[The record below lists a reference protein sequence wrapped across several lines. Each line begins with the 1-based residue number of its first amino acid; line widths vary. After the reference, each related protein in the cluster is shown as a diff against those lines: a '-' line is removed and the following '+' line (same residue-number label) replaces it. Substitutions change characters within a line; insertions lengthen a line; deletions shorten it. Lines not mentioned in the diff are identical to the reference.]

1 VTERIGSRLVRISIR
16 FVDPVELGFETS
28 RFAAADIVAHACA
41 EVSLL
46 RPDLPLTTMVHL
58 ARRTENGM
66 ELRSRYWT
74 GHRMRLNL
82 LGRSLS
88 LPLDGLLS
96 SLGLKR
102 RLVGLSVAYDQL
114 LHDQI
119 EWTHLS
125 SFLAEIYR
133 EFGQEGADQDIDDR
147 WRNPV

>member
-1 VTERIGSRLVRISIR
+1 VTECIGRRLVRITIR
-16 FVDPVELGFETS
+16 FVDPAELGFDTS
-28 RFAAADIVAHACA
+28 RFSEAGIVAHACA

-46 RPDLPLTTMVHL
+46 RPDVPLTTMVHL
-58 ARRTENGM
+58 ARRTEDGF

-74 GHRMRLNL
+74 GHHLRLNL

-88 LPLDGLLS
+88 LPLDGLLT

-102 RLVGLSVAYDQL
+102 RLVGLSAAYDQL

-133 EFGQEGADQDIDDR
+133 EFGPQDGGQGSGHGHDAD
-147 WRNPV
+147 

>member
-1 VTERIGSRLVRISIR
+1 
-16 FVDPVELGFETS
+16 
-28 RFAAADIVAHACA
+28 
-41 EVSLL
+41 
-46 RPDLPLTTMVHL
+46 
-58 ARRTENGM
+58 M

-74 GHRMRLNL
+74 GHRMRLKL
-82 LGRSLS
+82 LGQSLS

-125 SFLAEIYR
+125 SFLADIYR
-133 EFGQEGADQDIDDR
+133 EFGQQGAGHDTGHGHE
-147 WRNPV
+147 NS